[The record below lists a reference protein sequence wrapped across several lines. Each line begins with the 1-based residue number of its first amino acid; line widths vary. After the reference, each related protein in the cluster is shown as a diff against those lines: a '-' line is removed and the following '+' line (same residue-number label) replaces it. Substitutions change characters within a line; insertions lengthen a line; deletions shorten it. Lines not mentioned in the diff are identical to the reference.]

1 MEGRQKRRERSEV
14 AMGEPDPHA
23 TGPLM
28 PVCLKL
34 EEKECEVLKTVQD
47 PTEDSEEEGFQ
58 RVPLAGV

>member
-1 MEGRQKRRERSEV
+1 
-14 AMGEPDPHA
+14 MGEPDPHA